1 MSMNWR
7 ERFLQT
13 KTACS
18 NVQPEIDAIFKQA
31 TDYRNAQEQERRN
44 NVGANGAITKFC
56 RINASIDQNYPASAK
71 WNFAIIDSEGR
82 KRYLTPLECEHYG
95 FDFIKGTSQVEP
107 FLKNLADP
115 FYLAY
120 ARAES
125 AFHKKL
131 NETYWQQTER
141 AYTIQKQHQD
151 KPWRWPL
158 YQQYLQSKE
167 WAQKK
172 KPVLFRDNHCCQL
185 CGEVENLNVH
195 HLTYNRVGDEAL
207 FDLVTLCRYHHDIE
221 HGKRD
226 TE

>member
-18 NVQPEIDAIFKQA
+18 NVQPEIDAIYKQA
-31 TDYRNAQEQERRN
+31 RDYRNAQEQERRN

-56 RINASIDQNYPASAK
+56 RINASVDQNYPASAK

-82 KRYLTPLECEHYG
+82 KRYLTPRECQHYG
-95 FDFIKGTSQVEP
+95 FDFIKGTSQSEP

-115 FYLAY
+115 FYLAH

-131 NETYWQQTER
+131 HETYCQQTER
-141 AYTIQKQHQD
+141 AYTIQKQHRD

-172 KPVLFRDNHCCQL
+172 KPVLVRDNYCCQL